1 MQKEK
6 LNKNIILYEEDIIM
20 KNIFKKIE
28 LIDIAMVLYVLFTLY
43 LLKNELV
50 SYQMPINFLLIV
62 VYIKVRLF

>member
-1 MQKEK
+1 MKE

-20 KNIFKKIE
+20 KNILKKIE

-50 SYQMPINFLLIV
+50 LYQMPINFLLIV
-62 VYIKVRLF
+62 AYIKVRFF

>member
-1 MQKEK
+1 MKE

-50 SYQMPINFLLIV
+50 LYQMPINFLLIV
-62 VYIKVRLF
+62 AYIKVRFF

>member
-50 SYQMPINFLLIV
+50 LYQMPINFFLIV
-62 VYIKVRLF
+62 AYIKVRFF

>member
-50 SYQMPINFLLIV
+50 LYQMPINFLLIV
-62 VYIKVRLF
+62 VYIKVRFF

>member
-62 VYIKVRLF
+62 VYIKVRFF